1 MKIGKIGERALIN
14 EIAALVAK
22 TADKQSLGIG
32 DDAALTKVSTDCW
45 LVTSKD
51 MLVQGVHFL
60 LPEITAQDLGYKA
73 LAVNLSDLAAMGA
86 KPRHAYVALAL
97 PPETET
103 EFVLSFYQGMLELA
117 EPFSVSISGGDL
129 VASPGPVIVSI
140 TVQGEVPS
148 KQALLRSGASAGDI
162 ICTTG
167 PLGAS
172 AAGLLLLTHKIDCPP
187 AVRAAALQAH
197 HRPEPRIK
205 EAIWLA
211 ESGVVTSA
219 IDLSDGLLKDIREI
233 LEHSR
238 CGALLE
244 AEKIPLHPAA
254 AEVGAAM
261 GKPALELALNGG
273 EDYELLCTVRA
284 ADFLELAKAYEAR
297 FSQPLYAL
305 GRISAESELKM
316 ITKEGKGEKIEFTG
330 FQHF

>member
-219 IDLSDGLLKDIREI
+219 IDLLTVVKRYPGN

-244 AEKIPLHPAA
+244 AEKSSASGGGRI
-254 AEVGAAM
+254 GAAM

-273 EDYELLCTVRA
+273 EDYELLCTVR
-284 ADFLELAKAYEAR
+284 
-297 FSQPLYAL
+297 QPIFRA
-305 GRISAESELKM
+305 GQSV
-316 ITKEGKGEKIEFTG
+316 
-330 FQHF
+330 